1 MSKGKMRRRHRRGE
15 KRREGTMNRIGYNH
29 RQIMQNVKLGNE
41 RKTRQDKT
49 RQDKTRQDKTR

>member
-1 MSKGKMRRRHRRGE
+1 
-15 KRREGTMNRIGYNH
+15 MNRIGNNH

-49 RQDKTRQDKTR
+49 RQGKIYWVK